1 MSKERVRR
9 AYLDHASSS
18 PLRAVAYGAMLPWLA
33 QPGDPGRIHAEGR
46 AARVALEEA
55 REQVATFFGARPR
68 EVVFTSGGTE
78 SINAAIAGAA
88 ARAVGDGDAGG
99 LERNRLHLGAEKGVE
114 TLPVAPGDRGGA
126 AEDGHGGAHIVATA
140 VEHSAVL
147 EAANRAGRVT
157 LVGVDG
163 LGRVDPATVL
173 AGIGPETALVS
184 VQLANHEVGT
194 IQPAAE
200 VAAMARERGVLTHV
214 DACAAA
220 GHIRVDFGALG
231 ADLVSVT
238 AHKLGGPRGIGALL
252 VRRGLRLAPFLLG
265 GAQERNRR
273 AGIENVAAAAGFAA
287 ALAELGEPALSSVTA
302 PPSSADRLVAEAEA
316 ARGLTDLLL
325 TEAPK
330 LVDGLTVFGDPVDR
344 LPHLVCFGV
353 EGVEAEPV
361 LLGLDQ
367 HGVAVHSGSSCSS
380 ETFEPS
386 PVLAAMGVDAD
397 HSLRVSVGWSSTVD
411 DVDAFLA
418 ALPLVISRLRSLR
431 TG

>member
-1 MSKERVRR
+1 MPGGGRR

-18 PLRAVAYGAMLPWLA
+18 PLRPAAYEAMLPWIGN
-33 QPGDPGRIHAEGR
+33 PGDPGRVHSEGR

-55 REQVATFFGARPR
+55 REQVAAFFGARPR
-68 EVVFTSGGTE
+68 EVIFTSGGTE
-78 SINAAIAGAA
+78 SVNAAIFGAA
-88 ARAVGDGDAGG
+88 ARAIEVGAAGAGG
-99 LERNRLHLGAEKGVE
+99 V
-114 TLPVAPGDRGGA
+114 
-126 AEDGHGGAHIVATA
+126 HIVTSA

-157 LVGVDG
+157 MAAVDL
-163 LGRVDPATVL
+163 LGRYDPATVL

-194 IQPAAE
+194 IQPAADV
-200 VAAMARERGVLTHV
+200 VAAARERGVLTHV
-214 DACAAA
+214 DACAVA
-220 GHIRVDFGALG
+220 GYIPVDFAALG
-231 ADLVSVT
+231 ADLCSVT
-238 AHKLGGPRGIGALL
+238 AHKFGGPTGIGALL
-252 VRRGLRLAPFLLG
+252 VRRGLRIPPFHLG

-273 AGIENVAAAAGFAA
+273 AGLENVAAAVGFAA
-287 ALAELGEPALSSVTA
+287 AVGELNG
-302 PPSSADRLVAEAEA
+302 DRLPAEAEA
-316 ARGLTDLLL
+316 AKALTDRLL

-330 LVDGLTVFGDPVDR
+330 LVEGLAVFGDPVDR

-386 PVLAAMGVDAD
+386 PVLSAMGVDAD
-397 HSLRVSVGWSSTVD
+397 HSLRVSVGWSSTPD
-411 DVDAFLA
+411 DVDAFLS
-418 ALPLVISRLRSLR
+418 ALPEVVGRLRRLR
-431 TG
+431 

>member
-1 MSKERVRR
+1 
-9 AYLDHASSS
+9 
-18 PLRAVAYGAMLPWLA
+18 MLPWIGH
-33 QPGDPGRIHAEGR
+33 PGDPGRVHAEGR

-55 REQVATFFGARPR
+55 REQVAAFFGARPR

-78 SINAAIAGAA
+78 SVNAAIAGAA
-88 ARAVGDGDAGG
+88 ARAV
-99 LERNRLHLGAEKGVE
+99 E
-114 TLPVAPGDRGGA
+114 GGA
-126 AEDGHGGAHIVATA
+126 ASAGNVHIVASA

-157 LVGVDG
+157 MAAVDV
-163 LGRVDPATVL
+163 LGRYDPATVL

-194 IQPAAE
+194 VQPAGE
-200 VAAMARERGVLTHV
+200 VVIGARERGILTHV

-220 GHIRVDFGALG
+220 GYLPIDFAALG
-231 ADLVSVT
+231 ADLCSVT
-238 AHKLGGPRGIGALL
+238 AHKFGGPKGAGALL
-252 VRRGLRLAPFLLG
+252 VRRGLRIPPFHLG

-273 AGIENVAAAAGFAA
+273 AGLENVAAAVGFAA
-287 ALAELGEPALSSVTA
+287 AVGELEG
-302 PPSSADRLVAEAEA
+302 DRLRAEAEA
-316 ARGLTDLLL
+316 ARALTDRLL

-330 LVDGLTVFGDPVDR
+330 PVDGLTVFGDPVDR

-353 EGVEAEPV
+353 AGVEAEPV

-367 HGVAVHSGSSCSS
+367 RGVAVHSGSSCSS

-386 PVLAAMGVDAD
+386 PVLSAMGVDAD
-397 HSLRVSVGWSSTVD
+397 HSLRVSVGWSSTPD

-418 ALPLVISRLRSLR
+418 ALPDVVGRLRRLR
-431 TG
+431 

>member
-1 MSKERVRR
+1 MAAGGARR

-18 PLRAVAYGAMLPWLA
+18 PLRPAAYEAMLPWLA
-33 QPGDPGRIHAEGR
+33 QPGDPGRVHAEGR

-55 REQVATFFGARPR
+55 REHVADFFGARPR
-68 EVVFTSGGTE
+68 EVIFTSGGTE
-78 SINAAIAGAA
+78 AVNAAIFGAA
-88 ARAVGDGDAGG
+88 ARAAAAG
-99 LERNRLHLGAEKGVE
+99 
-114 TLPVAPGDRGGA
+114 PV
-126 AEDGHGGAHIVATA
+126 HFVASA

-157 LVGVDG
+157 LAGVDG
-163 LGRVDPATVL
+163 LGRFDPATVL
-173 AGIGPETALVS
+173 AAVRADTALVS

-200 VAAMARERGVLTHV
+200 VAARARERGVLVHV

-220 GHIRVDFGALG
+220 GHVPVDVAVLG
-231 ADLVSVT
+231 ADLCSVT

-252 VRRGLRLAPFLLG
+252 VRRGLRLAPFVLG

-273 AGIENVAAAAGFAA
+273 AGIENVAAAVGFAA
-287 ALAELGEPALSSVTA
+287 AVAELAGDGLVGEAERSRALTERLLAET
-302 PPSSADRLVAEAEA
+302 
-316 ARGLTDLLL
+316 
-325 TEAPK
+325 PK
-330 LVDGLTVFGDPVDR
+330 VVDGITVFGDPVDR

-353 EGVEAEPV
+353 DGVEAEPV

-367 HGVAVHSGSSCSS
+367 RGVAVHSGSSCSS

-386 PVLAAMGVDAD
+386 PVLKAMGVDAD
-397 HSLRVSVGWSSTVD
+397 HSLRVSVGWSTTAD
-411 DVDAFLA
+411 DVNLIVS
-418 ALPLVISRLRSLR
+418 ALPEVLSRLRGLA

>member
-1 MSKERVRR
+1 MVMPGGRR

-18 PLRAVAYGAMLPWLA
+18 PLRPAAYEAMLPWIGH
-33 QPGDPGRIHAEGR
+33 PGDPGRVHAEGR

-55 REQVATFFGARPR
+55 REQVAAFFGARPR
-68 EVVFTSGGTE
+68 EVIFTSGGAE
-78 SINAAIAGAA
+78 SVNAAIAGAA
-88 ARAVGDGDAGG
+88 ARATETGGASAGG
-99 LERNRLHLGAEKGVE
+99 VHM
-114 TLPVAPGDRGGA
+114 VAS
-126 AEDGHGGAHIVATA
+126 A

-147 EAANRAGRVT
+147 ESANRAGRVT
-157 LVGVDG
+157 MAAVDV
-163 LGRVDPATVL
+163 LGRYDPATVL
-173 AGIGPETALVS
+173 AGIRPDTALVS

-200 VAAMARERGVLTHV
+200 VVAAARDRSVLTHV

-220 GHIRVDFGALG
+220 GHIPIDFADLG
-231 ADLVSVT
+231 ADLCSVT
-238 AHKLGGPRGIGALL
+238 AHKFGGPKGIGALL
-252 VRRGLRLAPFLLG
+252 VRRGLRIPPFHVG

-273 AGIENVAAAAGFAA
+273 AGLENVAAAVGFAA
-287 ALAELGEPALSSVTA
+287 AVAELDG
-302 PPSSADRLVAEAEA
+302 DRLAAEAGA
-316 ARGLTDLLL
+316 AKALTDRLL

-330 LVDGLTVFGDPVDR
+330 LVERLAPFGDPVNR

-386 PVLAAMGVDAD
+386 PVLSAMGVDAD
-397 HSLRVSVGWSSTVD
+397 HSLRISVGWSSTAD
-411 DVDAFLA
+411 DVDSFLA
-418 ALPLVISRLRSLR
+418 ALPEVVGRLRRLR
-431 TG
+431 

>member
-1 MSKERVRR
+1 VAGGRR

-18 PLRAVAYGAMLPWLA
+18 PLRPAALEAMGPWLA
-33 QPGDPGRIHAEGR
+33 HPGDPGRVHAEGR

-55 REQVATFFGARPR
+55 REQVAAFFGARPR
-68 EVVFTSGGTE
+68 EVIFTSGGTE
-78 SINAAIAGAA
+78 SINAAVFGAA
-88 ARAVGDGDAGG
+88 ARSAGEGDRKRDMS
-99 LERNRLHLGAEKGVE
+99 RKGVDSG
-114 TLPVAPGDRGGA
+114 TRARHVAV
-126 AEDGHGGAHIVATA
+126 HVVTTA

-157 LVGVDG
+157 MAGVDG
-163 LGRVDPATVL
+163 LGRYDPETVL
-173 AGIGPETALVS
+173 AGVGPETALVS

-194 IQPAAE
+194 IQPAAD
-200 VAAMARERGVLTHV
+200 VVSAARERGVLTHV

-220 GHIRVDFGALG
+220 GHVPIDFAGLG

-238 AHKLGGPRGIGALL
+238 AHKLGGPRGVGALL
-252 VRRGLRLAPFLLG
+252 VRRGLRLSPFHLG
-265 GAQERNRR
+265 GAQERGRR
-273 AGIENVAAAAGFAA
+273 GGIENVAAAVGFAA
-287 ALAELGEPALSSVTA
+287 AVAELGEPALSALTA
-302 PPSSADRLVAEAEA
+302 PPSPARRLVAEAEA

-330 LVDGLTVFGDPVDR
+330 LVDGLTVFGDPFDR

-386 PVLAAMGVDAD
+386 PVLTAMGVDAD
-397 HSLRVSVGWSSTVD
+397 HSLRVSVGWSTTTAD
-411 DVDAFLA
+411 IDALLA
-418 ALPLVISRLRSLR
+418 ALPDVVGRLRSLR
-431 TG
+431 S

>member
-1 MSKERVRR
+1 VARR

-18 PLRAVAYGAMLPWLA
+18 PLRPAALEAMRPWLA
-33 QPGDPGRIHAEGR
+33 HPGDPGRVHAEGR

-55 REQVATFFGARPR
+55 REQVAAFFGARPR
-68 EVVFTSGGTE
+68 EVIFTSGGTE
-78 SINAAIAGAA
+78 SINAAIFGAA
-88 ARAVGDGDAGG
+88 ARSAEAGDRQRDMSRGRVDSDPGAQHVAAGDIGPRPGDGGRPGG
-99 LERNRLHLGAEKGVE
+99 GV
-114 TLPVAPGDRGGA
+114 
-126 AEDGHGGAHIVATA
+126 HIVTTA

-157 LVGVDG
+157 MAGVDV
-163 LGRVDPATVL
+163 LGRFDPETVL
-173 AGIGPETALVS
+173 AGVGPDTALVS

-194 IQPAAE
+194 VQPAAE
-200 VAAMARERGVLTHV
+200 VVAGARERGVLTHV

-220 GHIRVDFGALG
+220 GHIPIDFAALG

-252 VRRGLRLAPFLLG
+252 VRRGLRLAPFHLG
-265 GAQERNRR
+265 GAQERARR
-273 AGIENVAAAAGFAA
+273 AGIENVAAAVGFAA
-287 ALAELGEPALSSVTA
+287 AVAELGEPALSAITA
-302 PPSSADRLVAEAEA
+302 PPSPAPRLVAEAEA

-386 PVLAAMGVDAD
+386 PVLSAMGVDAD
-397 HSLRVSVGWSSTVD
+397 HSLRLSVGWSSSTA
-411 DVDAFLA
+411 DVDALLA
-418 ALPLVISRLRSLR
+418 ALPAVVARLRSLGGGTTR
-431 TG
+431 S